1 MKIIRQTRKTLS
13 LSFDKNA
20 ELIVKVPKN
29 ISDRSINEFLEKHKK
44 WILEKKNLLE
54 KNNQKFEIWDF
65 FLFFWEE
72 FDLCELEAKNDK
84 NVLIF
89 DSKKFFTNT
98 KNPEIL
104 RELFIKF
111 YKKEAKKY
119 ISKKISEICEL
130 LNLSFNKLKITSASS
145 RWGSCNSKKNISFS
159 FRLILAPKK
168 SIDYVI
174 VHELAHLSE
183 MNHSKAF
190 WDLVQ
195 NYSDQIGIWSYK
207 ENKKWLMQNHLKTNF

>member
-1 MKIIRQTRKTLS
+1 MKIIREKRKTLS
-13 LSFDKNA
+13 IRIGKGG
-20 ELIVKVPKN
+20 ELLVKVPKKVSQK
-29 ISDRSINEFLEKHKK
+29 IILDFLEKHKT
-44 WILEKKNLLE
+44 WISEKQNLFE
-54 KNNQKFEIWDF
+54 ENSQKFEIGEK
-65 FLFFWEE
+65 FLFFGEE

-195 NYSDQIGIWSYK
+195 NYSDQIGIGSYK

>member
-1 MKIIRQTRKTLS
+1 MKIIREKRKTLS
-13 LSFDKNA
+13 IRIWKWW
-20 ELIVKVPKN
+20 ELLVKVPKKVSQK
-29 ISDRSINEFLEKHKK
+29 IILDFLEKHKT
-44 WILEKKNLLE
+44 WISEKQNLFE
-54 KNNQKFEIWDF
+54 ENSQKFEIWEK

-190 WDLVQ
+190 WDLVHD
-195 NYSDQIGIWSYK
+195 YSDQIGIWSYK
-207 ENKKWLMQNHLKTNF
+207 ENKKWLRQNNLKTNF

>member
-1 MKIIRQTRKTLS
+1 MKIIREKRKTLS
-13 LSFDKNA
+13 IRIWKWW
-20 ELIVKVPKN
+20 ELLVKVPKKVSQK
-29 ISDRSINEFLEKHKK
+29 IILDFLEKHKA
-44 WILEKKNLLE
+44 WISEKQNLFE
-54 KNNQKFEIWDF
+54 ENSQKFEIWEK

>member
-1 MKIIRQTRKTLS
+1 MKIIREKRKTLS
-13 LSFDKNA
+13 IRIWKWW
-20 ELIVKVPKN
+20 ELLVKVPKKVSQ
-29 ISDRSINEFLEKHKK
+29 IWEK
-44 WILEKKNLLE
+44 
-54 KNNQKFEIWDF
+54 

-72 FDLCELEAKNDK
+72 FDLWELEAKNDK

>member
-1 MKIIRQTRKTLS
+1 MKIIREKRKTLS
-13 LSFDKNA
+13 IRIWKWW
-20 ELIVKVPKN
+20 ELLVKVPKKVSQK
-29 ISDRSINEFLEKHKK
+29 IILDFLEKHKT
-44 WILEKKNLLE
+44 WISEKQNLFE
-54 KNNQKFEIWDF
+54 ENSQKFEIWEK

-195 NYSDQIGIWSYK
+195 DYSDQILIWSYK

>member
-1 MKIIRQTRKTLS
+1 MKIIREKRKTLS
-13 LSFDKNA
+13 IRIWKWW
-20 ELIVKVPKN
+20 ELLVKVPRKVSQK
-29 ISDRSINEFLEKHKK
+29 IILDFLEKHKT
-44 WILEKKNLLE
+44 WISEKQNLFE
-54 KNNQKFEIWDF
+54 ENSQKFEIWEK

-207 ENKKWLMQNHLKTNF
+207 ENKKWLRQNHLKTNF

>member
-1 MKIIRQTRKTLS
+1 MKIIREKRKTLS
-13 LSFDKNA
+13 IRIWKWW
-20 ELIVKVPKN
+20 ELLVKVPKKVSQK
-29 ISDRSINEFLEKHKK
+29 IILDFLEKHKT
-44 WILEKKNLLE
+44 WISEKQNLFE
-54 KNNQKFEIWDF
+54 ENSQKFEIWEK

-207 ENKKWLMQNHLKTNF
+207 ENKKWLRQNHLKTNF

>member
-1 MKIIRQTRKTLS
+1 MKIIREKRKTLS
-13 LSFDKNA
+13 IRIWKWW
-20 ELIVKVPKN
+20 ELLVKVPKKVSQK
-29 ISDRSINEFLEKHKK
+29 IILDFLEKHKT
-44 WILEKKNLLE
+44 WISEKQNLFE
-54 KNNQKFEIWDF
+54 ENSQKFEIWEK
-65 FLFFWEE
+65 FLFFWE
-72 FDLCELEAKNDK
+72 FDWCELEAKNDK
-84 NVLIF
+84 NVWIF

>member
-1 MKIIRQTRKTLS
+1 MKIIREKRKTLS
-13 LSFDKNA
+13 IRIWKWW
-20 ELIVKVPKN
+20 ELLVKVPKKVSQK
-29 ISDRSINEFLEKHKK
+29 IILDFLEKHKT
-44 WILEKKNLLE
+44 WISEKQNLFE
-54 KNNQKFEIWDF
+54 ENSQKFEIWEK

-190 WDLVQ
+190 WYLVQ
-195 NYSDQIGIWSYK
+195 DYSDQIGIWNYK
-207 ENKKWLMQNHLKTNF
+207 ENKKWLRQNHLKTNF

>member
-65 FLFFWEE
+65 FLFFWES
-72 FDLCELEAKNDK
+72 FELKFYK
-84 NVLIF
+84 
-89 DSKKFFTNT
+89 KRKFFFDGKYFYTNLE
-98 KNPEIL
+98 KSEDIKK
-104 RELFIKF
+104 ELIKF

-119 ISKKISEICEL
+119 ISERILEICKKL
-130 LNLSFNKLKITSASS
+130 KIDFNFLKITSARS

-159 FRLILAPKK
+159 FRLILAPKN

-183 MNHSKAF
+183 MNHIKAF

-195 NYSDQIGIWSYK
+195 DYSDQIGIWSYK
-207 ENKKWLMQNHLKTNF
+207 ENKKWLRQNHLKTNF

>member
-1 MKIIRQTRKTLS
+1 MKIIREKRKTLS
-13 LSFDKNA
+13 IRIWKWW
-20 ELIVKVPKN
+20 ELLVKVPKKVSQK
-29 ISDRSINEFLEKHKK
+29 IILDFLEKHKT
-44 WILEKKNLLE
+44 WISEKQNLFE
-54 KNNQKFEIWDF
+54 ENSQKFEIWEK

-207 ENKKWLMQNHLKTNF
+207 ENKKWLIQNHLKTNF

>member
-1 MKIIRQTRKTLS
+1 MKIIREKRKTLS
-13 LSFDKNA
+13 IRIWKWW
-20 ELIVKVPKN
+20 ELLVKVPKKVSQK
-29 ISDRSINEFLEKHKK
+29 IILDFLEKHKT
-44 WILEKKNLLE
+44 WISEKQNLFE
-54 KNNQKFEIWDF
+54 ENSQKFEIWEK

-89 DSKKFFTNT
+89 DSKKIFTNT

-190 WDLVQ
+190 WDLVHD
-195 NYSDQIGIWSYK
+195 YSDQIGIWSYK
-207 ENKKWLMQNHLKTNF
+207 ENKKWLRQNNLKTNF

>member
-29 ISDRSINEFLEKHKK
+29 ISDGSINEFLEKHKK

-65 FLFFWEE
+65 FFFFWES
-72 FDLCELEAKNDK
+72 FELKFYK
-84 NVLIF
+84 
-89 DSKKFFTNT
+89 KRKFFFDGKYFYTNLE
-98 KNPEIL
+98 KSEDIKK
-104 RELFIKF
+104 EFIKF

-119 ISKKISEICEL
+119 ISERILEICKKL
-130 LNLSFNKLKITSASS
+130 KIDFNFLKITSARS

-159 FRLILAPKK
+159 FRLILAPKN

-174 VHELAHLSE
+174 VHELAHLSK

-190 WDLVQ
+190 WNLVQ
-195 NYSDQIGIWSYK
+195 DYSDQIGIWSYK
-207 ENKKWLMQNHLKTNF
+207 ENKKWLRQNHLKTNF

>member
-1 MKIIRQTRKTLS
+1 MKIIREKRKTLS
-13 LSFDKNA
+13 IRIWKWW
-20 ELIVKVPKN
+20 ELLVKVPKKVSQK
-29 ISDRSINEFLEKHKK
+29 IILDFLEKHKT
-44 WILEKKNLLE
+44 WISEKQNLFE
-54 KNNQKFEIWDF
+54 ENSQKFEIWEK

-195 NYSDQIGIWSYK
+195 DYSDQIGIWSYK
-207 ENKKWLMQNHLKTNF
+207 ENKKWLRQNHLKTNF

>member
-54 KNNQKFEIWDF
+54 KNNQKFEIGDF
-65 FLFFWEE
+65 FLFFGES
-72 FDLCELEAKNDK
+72 FELKFYK
-84 NVLIF
+84 
-89 DSKKFFTNT
+89 KRKFFFDGKYFYTNLE
-98 KNPEIL
+98 KSEDIKK
-104 RELFIKF
+104 ELIKF

-119 ISKKISEICEL
+119 ISERILEICKKL
-130 LNLSFNKLKITSASS
+130 KIDFNFLKITSARS

-159 FRLILAPKK
+159 FRLILTPKK

-195 NYSDQIGIWSYK
+195 NYSDQIGIGSYK

>member
-1 MKIIRQTRKTLS
+1 MKIIREKRKTLS
-13 LSFDKNA
+13 IRIWKWW
-20 ELIVKVPKN
+20 ELLVKVPKKVSQK
-29 ISDRSINEFLEKHKK
+29 IILDFLEKHKT
-44 WILEKKNLLE
+44 WISEKQNLFE
-54 KNNQKFEIWDF
+54 ENSQKFEIWEK

-195 NYSDQIGIWSYK
+195 DYSNQIGIWSYK

>member
-65 FLFFWEE
+65 FLFFLES
-72 FDLCELEAKNDK
+72 FELKFYK
-84 NVLIF
+84 
-89 DSKKFFTNT
+89 KRKFFFYGKYFYTNLE
-98 KNPEIL
+98 KSEDIKK
-104 RELFIKF
+104 ELIKF

-119 ISKKISEICEL
+119 ISERILEICKKL
-130 LNLSFNKLKITSASS
+130 KIDFNFLKITSARS

-183 MNHSKAF
+183 MSHSKAF

-195 NYSDQIGIWSYK
+195 DYSDQIGIWSYK
-207 ENKKWLMQNHLKTNF
+207 ENKKWLMQNNLKTNF

>member
-1 MKIIRQTRKTLS
+1 MKIIREKRKTLS
-13 LSFDKNA
+13 IRIWKWW
-20 ELIVKVPKN
+20 ELLVKVPKKVSQK
-29 ISDRSINEFLEKHKK
+29 IILDFLEKHKT
-44 WILEKKNLLE
+44 WISEKQNLFE
-54 KNNQKFEIWDF
+54 ENSQKFEIWEK

-98 KNPEIL
+98 KNSEIL
-104 RELFIKF
+104 KELFIKF

>member
-1 MKIIRQTRKTLS
+1 MKIIREKRKTLS
-13 LSFDKNA
+13 IRIWKWW
-20 ELIVKVPKN
+20 ELLVKVPKKVSQK
-29 ISDRSINEFLEKHKK
+29 IILDFLEKHKT
-44 WILEKKNLLE
+44 WISEKQNLFE
-54 KNNQKFEIWDF
+54 ENSQKFEIWEK
-65 FLFFWEE
+65 FLFFWES
-72 FDLCELEAKNDK
+72 FELKFYK
-84 NVLIF
+84 
-89 DSKKFFTNT
+89 KRKFFFDGKYFYTNLE
-98 KNPEIL
+98 KSEDIKK
-104 RELFIKF
+104 ELIKL

-119 ISKKISEICEL
+119 ISERILEICKKL
-130 LNLSFNKLKITSASS
+130 KIDFNFLKITSARS

>member
-29 ISDRSINEFLEKHKK
+29 ISDKSINEFLEKHKK

-65 FLFFWEE
+65 FLFFWES
-72 FDLCELEAKNDK
+72 FELKFYKNR
-84 NVLIF
+84 
-89 DSKKFFTNT
+89 KFFFDGKYFYTNLE
-98 KNPEIL
+98 KSEDIKK
-104 RELFIKF
+104 ELIKF

-119 ISKKISEICEL
+119 ISERILEICKKL
-130 LNLSFNKLKITSASS
+130 KIDFNFLKITSARS

-195 NYSDQIGIWSYK
+195 DYSDQIGIWSYK

>member
-1 MKIIRQTRKTLS
+1 MKIIREKRKTLS
-13 LSFDKNA
+13 IRIWKWW
-20 ELIVKVPKN
+20 ELLVKVPKKVSQK
-29 ISDRSINEFLEKHKK
+29 IILDFLEKHKA
-44 WILEKKNLLE
+44 WISEKQNLFE
-54 KNNQKFEIWDF
+54 ENSQKFEIWEK

-207 ENKKWLMQNHLKTNF
+207 ENKKWLIQNHLKTNF

>member
-1 MKIIRQTRKTLS
+1 MKIIREKRKTLS
-13 LSFDKNA
+13 IRIWKWW
-20 ELIVKVPKN
+20 ELLVKVPKKVSQK
-29 ISDRSINEFLEKHKK
+29 IILDFLEKHKT
-44 WILEKKNLLE
+44 WISEKQNLFE
-54 KNNQKFEIWDF
+54 ENSQKFEIWEK

>member
-1 MKIIRQTRKTLS
+1 MKIIREKRKTLS
-13 LSFDKNA
+13 IRIWKWW
-20 ELIVKVPKN
+20 ELLVKVPKKVSQK
-29 ISDRSINEFLEKHKK
+29 IILDFLEKHKT
-44 WILEKKNLLE
+44 WISEKQNLFE
-54 KNNQKFEIWDF
+54 ENSQKFEIWEK

-183 MNHSKAF
+183 MSHSKAF

-195 NYSDQIGIWSYK
+195 DYSDQIGIWSYK
-207 ENKKWLMQNHLKTNF
+207 ENKKWLMQNNLKTNF

>member
-13 LSFDKNA
+13 LSFGKNA

-65 FLFFWEE
+65 FLFFWES
-72 FDLCELEAKNDK
+72 FEL
-84 NVLIF
+84 
-89 DSKKFFTNT
+89 
-98 KNPEIL
+98 
-104 RELFIKF
+104 KF

-119 ISKKISEICEL
+119 ISERILEICKKL
-130 LNLSFNKLKITSASS
+130 KIDFNFLKITSARS

-159 FRLILAPKK
+159 FRLILAPKN

-174 VHELAHLSE
+174 VHELAHLSK

-195 NYSDQIGIWSYK
+195 DYSDQIGIWSYK
-207 ENKKWLMQNHLKTNF
+207 ENKKWLKQNHLKTNF

>member
-65 FLFFWEE
+65 FLFFWE
-72 FDLCELEAKNDK
+72 FFELRFYKK
-84 NVLIF
+84 R
-89 DSKKFFTNT
+89 KFFFDGKYFYTNLE
-98 KNPEIL
+98 KSEDIKK
-104 RELFIKF
+104 EFIKF

-119 ISKKISEICEL
+119 ISERILEICKKL
-130 LNLSFNKLKITSASS
+130 KIDFNFLKITSARS
-145 RWGSCNSKKNISFS
+145 RWWSCNSKKNISFS
-159 FRLILAPKK
+159 FRLILAPKN

-174 VHELAHLSE
+174 VHELAHLSK

-195 NYSDQIGIWSYK
+195 GYSEQIGIWSYK
-207 ENKKWLMQNHLKTNF
+207 ENKKWLRQNHLKTNF

>member
-1 MKIIRQTRKTLS
+1 MKIIREKRKTLS
-13 LSFDKNA
+13 IRIWKWW
-20 ELIVKVPKN
+20 ELLVKVPKKVSQK
-29 ISDRSINEFLEKHKK
+29 IILDFLEKHKT
-44 WILEKKNLLE
+44 WISEKQNLFE
-54 KNNQKFEIWDF
+54 ENSQKFEIWEK

-183 MNHSKAF
+183 INHSKAF

>member
-1 MKIIRQTRKTLS
+1 MKIIREKRKTLS
-13 LSFDKNA
+13 IRIWKWW
-20 ELIVKVPKN
+20 ELLVKVPKKVSQK
-29 ISDRSINEFLEKHKK
+29 IILDFLEKHKT
-44 WILEKKNLLE
+44 WISEKQNLFE
-54 KNNQKFEIWDF
+54 ENSQKFEIWEK

-207 ENKKWLMQNHLKTNF
+207 ENNKWLMQNHLKTNF

>member
-1 MKIIRQTRKTLS
+1 MMRITGKSSQKIIL
-13 LSFDKNA
+13 D
-20 ELIVKVPKN
+20 
-29 ISDRSINEFLEKHKK
+29 FLEKHKT
-44 WILEKKNLLE
+44 WISEKQNLFE
-54 KNNQKFEIWDF
+54 ENSQKFEIWEK

-159 FRLILAPKK
+159 FRLILAPKN

-174 VHELAHLSE
+174 VHELAHLSK

-190 WDLVQ
+190 WNLVQ
-195 NYSDQIGIWSYK
+195 DYSDQIGIWSYK
-207 ENKKWLMQNHLKTNF
+207 ENKKWLRQNHLKTNF

>member
-1 MKIIRQTRKTLS
+1 MKIIREKRKTLS
-13 LSFDKNA
+13 IRIWKWW
-20 ELIVKVPKN
+20 ELLVKVPKKVSQK
-29 ISDRSINEFLEKHKK
+29 IILDFLEKHKT
-44 WILEKKNLLE
+44 WISEKQNLFE
-54 KNNQKFEIWDF
+54 ENSQKFEIWEK

-174 VHELAHLSE
+174 IHELAHLSE

-195 NYSDQIGIWSYK
+195 DYSDQIGIWSYK
-207 ENKKWLMQNHLKTNF
+207 ENKKWLMQNNLKTNF

>member
-1 MKIIRQTRKTLS
+1 MKIIREKRKTLS
-13 LSFDKNA
+13 IRIWKWW
-20 ELIVKVPKN
+20 ELLVKVPKKVSQK
-29 ISDRSINEFLEKHKK
+29 IILDFLEKHKT
-44 WILEKKNLLE
+44 WISEKQNLFE
-54 KNNQKFEIWDF
+54 ENSQKFEIWEK

-195 NYSDQIGIWSYK
+195 DYSDQIGIWSYK
-207 ENKKWLMQNHLKTNF
+207 ENKKWLMQNNLKTNF

>member
-1 MKIIRQTRKTLS
+1 MKIIREKRKTLS
-13 LSFDKNA
+13 IRIWKWW
-20 ELIVKVPKN
+20 ELLVKVPKKVSQK
-29 ISDRSINEFLEKHKK
+29 IILDFLEKHKT
-44 WILEKKNLLE
+44 WISEKQNLFE
-54 KNNQKFEIWDF
+54 ENSQKFEIWEK

-84 NVLIF
+84 NVVIF